1 MLVNLNLS
9 RSKYLYISLL
19 MLKRILKLNGKILIV
34 IIVLFGCARFL
45 DKSLGGIYDA
55 DRSPYLQSASPN
67 SIIIR
72 WQTKTPNKGV
82 VRIGKNFNHVEKVF
96 SESSEDDEH
105 SIRITGLEPNTRYYY
120 SVGTA
125 KYSMYKGEEYW
136 FKTSPIDTQ
145 SPIRFWVTGDQGQAG
160 AIQSGV
166 RDAMLSWTHKNPLQ
180 NNVTSG
186 NTLSGSAESNL
197 DFWIT
202 TGDNAYRSG
211 TNQQFQNNFFA
222 PYTSILKNTPVWPTY
237 GNHDARRWAFFNIF
251 SLPTK
256 AEAGGIASATE
267 KYYSFDY
274 GDLHVVML
282 DSESSRIQKN
292 SKMLRWLQKDLAATK
307 QKWLVAVFHH
317 PPYSKGSHNS
327 DNLADSQGRM
337 QNVRKYILPLLERAG
352 VDVVLNGH
360 SHMYERSWFMN
371 CHYGMSNTFTDNLI
385 QDGKLGANVKQ
396 SEQKGLVYRKA
407 QTGLTSLSGTIYIT
421 IGSSAR
427 VDVGDL
433 DHPAMPVSLHE
444 AGSLVFDISGEKLT
458 ANFILQSGLVADSF
472 SIVKGLAD
480 APVGRERCE

>member
-1 MLVNLNLS
+1 
-9 RSKYLYISLL
+9 

-72 WQTKTPNKGV
+72 WQTKKPNKGV
-82 VRIGKNFNHVEKVF
+82 VRIGKNFNQVEKVF

-166 RDAMLSWTHKNPLQ
+166 RDAMLSWTYKNPLQ

-186 NTLSGSAESNL
+186 NSFSESAESNL

-371 CHYGMSNTFTDNLI
+371 CHYDVSSTFTKDLI
-385 QDGKLGANVKQ
+385 QNRKPFADGSLVNSKKLQHGAT
-396 SEQKGLVYRKA
+396 YRKA
-407 QTGLTSLSGTIYIT
+407 QTGLSALSGTIYIT

-427 VDVGDL
+427 LDDGDL
-433 DHPAMPVSLHE
+433 NHPAMPVSLHKS
-444 AGSLVFDISGEKLT
+444 GSLVFDISGNKLT
-458 ANFILQSGLVADSF
+458 ANFITKTGGIADSF
-472 SIVKGLAD
+472 SIIKGDKD
-480 APVGRERCE
+480 APTALEQCD